1 MYTLIM
7 ENIVRG
13 ALAGIAIGGFA
24 AAVVEGNF
32 LTLHALVQLNC
43 FAVETA
49 CVMAKA
55 VLTKIR
61 KERRQE
67 NES

>member
-1 MYTLIM
+1 MYTPIM
-7 ENIVRG
+7 KDIVRG
-13 ALAGIAIGGFA
+13 ALAGIAIIEA
-24 AAVVEGNF
+24 NF

-43 FAVETA
+43 FAIETA

-55 VLTKIR
+55 FFTKIL
-61 KERRQE
+61 KERQQE

>member
-1 MYTLIM
+1 MKDL
-7 ENIVRG
+7 VRA

-24 AAVVEGNF
+24 TAVVEANHIA
-32 LTLHALVQLNC
+32 LQALVQLNC
-43 FAVETA
+43 FAIETA
-49 CVMAKA
+49 CVMTRA

-61 KERRQE
+61 KERQQE